1 MLQPHLEF
9 LRQTD
14 LDFGCL
20 IVDQS
25 VMKLLVFIVAM
36 VIPIA
41 PALATTL
48 TRDGDLTWNITE
60 PRCSFQLK
68 GNLKNGT
75 TLSSGPLK
83 LVLRASPSPFPSV
96 GYNVA
101 EYSLGSIG
109 GGYQLSNFTVKT
121 PSKLP
126 SISGSFH
133 FTIVIAEYTGGSWKS
148 VLAVPTGQRTLEI
161 GNFVGQKK
169 WLLPTATVLLPK
181 SVITPG
187 DIFKLSLKAT
197 DEKNL
202 FPANLQEKMT
212 IMVNTKTSLTTTVR
226 SVAKSAKYSYA
237 IRSGKLGKKKV
248 DYGQLTIDY
257 GSNGKGVSKAVYS
270 FYFHSLTSGT
280 YRCVETNTSGK
291 ESTWGSFNLY

>member
-1 MLQPHLEF
+1 
-9 LRQTD
+9 
-14 LDFGCL
+14 
-20 IVDQS
+20 
-25 VMKLLVFIVAM
+25 MKLLVLFLAM
-36 VIPIA
+36 VVPMVSVC
-41 PALATTL
+41 ATTL
-48 TRDGDLTWNITE
+48 TREGDLTWNITE

-75 TLSSGPLK
+75 ALSSGPLK
-83 LVLRASPSPFPSV
+83 LVLRASASPFPSI
-96 GYNVA
+96 GYIVA

-109 GGYQLSNFTVKT
+109 GGYQFSNFTVKT
-121 PSKLP
+121 PAKLP

-133 FTIVIAEYTGGSWKS
+133 FTIVIAEYTGGVWKN
-148 VLAVPTGQRTLEI
+148 VLAVPTGQKTLEV
-161 GNFVGQKK
+161 GNFVGQQK
-169 WLLPTATVLLPK
+169 WLLPTATVLPPA
-181 SVITPG
+181 SVITRK

-226 SVAKSAKYSYA
+226 SVTKSAKYNYA

-248 DYGQLTIDY
+248 RYSQLTIDY
-257 GSNGKGVSKAVYS
+257 GSNAKGVSKAVYS

-280 YRCVETNTSGK
+280 YQCVETNTSGK
-291 ESTWGSFNLY
+291 EPTWGTFNLY